1 MIEVNILWI
10 GTYFPKSNQVCSFF
24 QLKITL
30 NINQDPRHQ
39 FLSGGGGGGG
49 LTSPIPNEALGES
62 VSVARKNKHKIL
74 NKHIRIFKV

>member
-30 NINQDPRHQ
+30 SINQDPRHQ
-39 FLSGGGGGGG
+39 FLSGGG